1 MFNTDLDELRT
12 WPIDRLRATRDEAVV
27 EERRWRLRRVAL
39 DRVLDER
46 GATGGRD
53 AAEWVQS
60 RDMVRSSTAR
70 AEVEV
75 ARRLESLPRIA
86 DAAEAGELSFDQ
98 LEQIVQIATPE
109 SDAEWARRGRTAA
122 PADLARMVRRQRVVT
137 AAEAEA
143 RQQAREF
150 RWWRHGE
157 MLRVSGQIPDVHG
170 AYVEAVFEQMVNA
183 MKPPKGE
190 TWDTRAH
197 RGADALVELCRSR
210 ESGAATSKR
219 RQPRV
224 VVHVGSDA
232 QPDVNGMPIAL
243 ETVQQMIA
251 DGALVREVHDDDS
264 LAPGAGEAI
273 PTALRDSLNARDPMC
288 RVPGC
293 ERRFGLDAHHLIPR
307 SQGGPTDKHNLA
319 MICKVN
325 HRQAVPQGP
334 YVLEGDAEQADGLTW
349 RRVDEP
355 GQGTGDARAGPAA

>member
-1 MFNTDLDELRT
+1 
-12 WPIDRLRATRDEAVV
+12 
-27 EERRWRLRRVAL
+27 
-39 DRVLDER
+39 
-46 GATGGRD
+46 
-53 AAEWVQS
+53 
-60 RDMVRSSTAR
+60 
-70 AEVEV
+70 
-75 ARRLESLPRIA
+75 
-86 DAAEAGELSFDQ
+86 
-98 LEQIVQIATPE
+98 
-109 SDAEWARRGRTAA
+109 
-122 PADLARMVRRQRVVT
+122 
-137 AAEAEA
+137 
-143 RQQAREF
+143 
-150 RWWRHGE
+150 
-157 MLRVSGQIPDVHG
+157 
-170 AYVEAVFEQMVNA
+170 
-183 MKPPKGE
+183 
-190 TWDTRAH
+190 
-197 RGADALVELCRSR
+197 
-210 ESGAATSKR
+210 
-219 RQPRV
+219 

-355 GQGTGDARAGPAA
+355 GQGTGGARAGPAA